1 MINGLHLGMLRGD
14 IDLEDLGL
22 VYPITIQNLVD
33 DWEKVNNLMRYMISE
48 RRLMNF
54 LLIEAVPYGADA
66 YMLEIEAFRL
76 LEDGE
81 DIDRVSLKGLGL
93 GLHKNASLELL
104 LLVGSEEA
112 FIDAVERMEE
122 EGLSFEDI
130 MEELQE

>member
-1 MINGLHLGMLRGD
+1 
-14 IDLEDLGL
+14 
-22 VYPITIQNLVD
+22 
-33 DWEKVNNLMRYMISE
+33 
-48 RRLMNF
+48 
-54 LLIEAVPYGADA
+54 
-66 YMLEIEAFRL
+66 MLEIEAFRL

-81 DIDRVSLKGLGL
+81 AIDRISLRGLGL

-122 EGLSFEDI
+122 EGLSFEEI